1 MASWAGA
8 LAAVQ
13 ADLVLAAADVNAL
26 DPSKDQFVPAPG
38 ESISAIERR
47 LRYWYDG
54 DGEENALVKMTLSRN
69 SVAEKL
75 TIRWYWPVVNRDDA
89 WISDLEV
96 QLQAAN
102 RATQKYLMLDEHLKN
117 AGTEN
122 SVGLYLP
129 GGTTGWQNVGE
140 AWIRVLTIPLYVS
153 MVDTEVV
160 GTL

>member
-26 DPSKDQFVPAPG
+26 DASKDPFVPAPG
-38 ESISAIERR
+38 EAISAIERR

-54 DGEENALVKMTLSRN
+54 DGEGLVGMTLSRN
-69 SVAEKL
+69 SVGEKL
-75 TIRWYWPVVNRDDA
+75 TIRWYWPVVNRDDR

-102 RATQKYLMLDEHLKN
+102 RATKKYLMLDEHLKN

-122 SVGLYLP
+122 AVGLQL
-129 GGTTGWQNVGE
+129 GDGAAGWQNVGE
-140 AWIRVLTIPLYVS
+140 AWIRVLTVPLVIS

>member
-1 MASWAGA
+1 MATWAGA

-26 DPSKDQFVPAPG
+26 DTGKDPFAPLPG

-54 DGEENALVKMTLSRN
+54 DDDSGLVKATLTRN

-75 TIRWYWPVVNRDDA
+75 TIRWYWPVVNRDDR

-122 SVGLYLP
+122 AVGLHIP

-140 AWIRVLTIPLYVS
+140 AWIRVLTIPLFIS
-153 MVDTEVV
+153 MVDTEVI